1 MERVIKNIVFDLGG
15 VIMTLDPAEAL
26 RRFKALGLSDA
37 ERYLDS
43 YTQSGIFGNLEE
55 GKITAE
61 DFRSKLSS
69 LTGHELTFD
78 ECKHAWLG
86 YRKDVPQ
93 RNLDLLKELRAKGYR
108 LILLSNTNPF
118 MMDWALSSEFD
129 GKGSSLNDYFDALY
143 LSYRLGIMKPAPDFF
158 RQVLDNENILPE
170 ETLFV
175 DDGPRNVEAA
185 GKLGFMTMCPDNGS
199 DWTGSFA
206 HFFIYEIIRHICAEF
221 QTYTD
226 KML

>member
-37 ERYLDS
+37 ERYLDA

-129 GKGSSLNDYFDALY
+129 GKGSSLNDYFDALF

-199 DWTGSFA
+199 DWTGELRSLL
-206 HFFIYEIIRHICAEF
+206 H
-221 QTYTD
+221 
-226 KML
+226 L

>member
-1 MERVIKNIVFDLGG
+1 MERVIKNIVFGLGG

-37 ERYLDS
+37 ERYLDA

-93 RNLDLLKELRAKGYR
+93 RNLDLLKELRAKDYR

-118 MMDWALSSEFD
+118 MMDWALSSDFD

-143 LSYRLGIMKPAPDFF
+143 LSYRLGIMKPVPDFF

-199 DWTGSFA
+199 DWTGELRSLL
-206 HFFIYEIIRHICAEF
+206 H
-221 QTYTD
+221 
-226 KML
+226 L

>member
-37 ERYLDS
+37 ERYLDA

-143 LSYRLGIMKPAPDFF
+143 LSYRLGIMKPASDFF
-158 RQVLDNENILPE
+158 RQVLDYENILPE

-185 GKLGFMTMCPDNGS
+185 GKLGFITMCPDNGS
-199 DWTGSFA
+199 DWTGELRSLL
-206 HFFIYEIIRHICAEF
+206 H
-221 QTYTD
+221 
-226 KML
+226 L

>member
-37 ERYLDS
+37 ERYLDA

-158 RQVLDNENILPE
+158 REVLDNENILPE

-199 DWTGSFA
+199 DWTGELRSLL
-206 HFFIYEIIRHICAEF
+206 H
-221 QTYTD
+221 
-226 KML
+226 L

>member
-93 RNLDLLKELRAKGYR
+93 RNLDLLKELRAKDYR

-158 RQVLDNENILPE
+158 RQVLDNESILPE

-199 DWTGSFA
+199 DWTGELRSLL
-206 HFFIYEIIRHICAEF
+206 H
-221 QTYTD
+221 
-226 KML
+226 L

>member
-93 RNLDLLKELRAKGYR
+93 RNLDLLKELRAKDYR

-118 MMDWALSSEFD
+118 MMDWALSSDFD

-143 LSYRLGIMKPAPDFF
+143 LSYRLGIMKPVPDFF

-185 GKLGFMTMCPDNGS
+185 GKLGFMTMCQDNGS
-199 DWTGSFA
+199 DWTGELRSLL
-206 HFFIYEIIRHICAEF
+206 H
-221 QTYTD
+221 
-226 KML
+226 L

>member
-1 MERVIKNIVFDLGG
+1 MERVIKNIFFDLGG

-37 ERYLDS
+37 GRYLGS

-61 DFRSKLSS
+61 DFRSRLSE
-69 LTGHELTFD
+69 LIGHELTFED
-78 ECKHAWLG
+78 CKHAWLG

-93 RNLDLLKELRAKGYR
+93 RNLDLLKELRANGYR

-118 MMDWALSSEFD
+118 MMDWALSSGFD
-129 GKGSSLNDYFDALY
+129 GNGSSLSDYFDALY
-143 LSYRLGIMKPAPDFF
+143 LSYRLGIMKPASDFF

-199 DWTGSFA
+199 DWTGELRSVL
-206 HFFIYEIIRHICAEF
+206 H
-221 QTYTD
+221 
-226 KML
+226 L

>member
-26 RRFKALGLSDA
+26 RCFKALGLSDA
-37 ERYLDS
+37 ERYLDA

-185 GKLGFMTMCPDNGS
+185 GKLGFITMCPDNGS
-199 DWTGSFA
+199 DWTGELRSLL
-206 HFFIYEIIRHICAEF
+206 H
-221 QTYTD
+221 
-226 KML
+226 L

>member
-37 ERYLDS
+37 ERYLDA

-86 YRKDVPQ
+86 YRKDVSQ

-199 DWTGSFA
+199 DWTGELRSLL
-206 HFFIYEIIRHICAEF
+206 H
-221 QTYTD
+221 
-226 KML
+226 L

>member
-15 VIMTLDPAEAL
+15 VIMTLDPTEAL

-37 ERYLDS
+37 ERYLDA

-93 RNLDLLKELRAKGYR
+93 RNLDLLKELRAKDYR

-170 ETLFV
+170 EALFV

-199 DWTGSFA
+199 DWTGELRSLL
-206 HFFIYEIIRHICAEF
+206 H
-221 QTYTD
+221 
-226 KML
+226 L

>member
-26 RRFKALGLSDA
+26 RRFKALSLSDA
-37 ERYLDS
+37 ERYLDA

-199 DWTGSFA
+199 DWTGELRSLL
-206 HFFIYEIIRHICAEF
+206 H
-221 QTYTD
+221 
-226 KML
+226 L

>member
-37 ERYLDS
+37 ERYLDA

-118 MMDWALSSEFD
+118 MMDWALSCEFD

-185 GKLGFMTMCPDNGS
+185 GKLGFITMCPDNGS
-199 DWTGSFA
+199 DWTGELRSLL
-206 HFFIYEIIRHICAEF
+206 H
-221 QTYTD
+221 
-226 KML
+226 L

>member
-118 MMDWALSSEFD
+118 MMDWALSCEFD

-199 DWTGSFA
+199 DWTGELRSLL
-206 HFFIYEIIRHICAEF
+206 H
-221 QTYTD
+221 
-226 KML
+226 L

>member
-37 ERYLDS
+37 ERYLDA

-69 LTGHELTFD
+69 LTGHEFTFD

-185 GKLGFMTMCPDNGS
+185 DKLGFMTMCPDNGS
-199 DWTGSFA
+199 DWTGELRSLL
-206 HFFIYEIIRHICAEF
+206 H
-221 QTYTD
+221 
-226 KML
+226 L

>member
-26 RRFKALGLSDA
+26 CRFKALGLSDA
-37 ERYLDS
+37 ERYLDA

-185 GKLGFMTMCPDNGS
+185 GKLGFITMCPDDGS
-199 DWTGSFA
+199 DWTGELRSLL
-206 HFFIYEIIRHICAEF
+206 H
-221 QTYTD
+221 
-226 KML
+226 L

>member
-37 ERYLDS
+37 ERYLDA

-118 MMDWALSSEFD
+118 MMDWALSCEFD
-129 GKGSSLNDYFDALY
+129 GKGSFLNDYFDALY

-199 DWTGSFA
+199 DWTGELRSLL
-206 HFFIYEIIRHICAEF
+206 H
-221 QTYTD
+221 
-226 KML
+226 L